1 MSGLIRSARLAGKAA
16 RGLLSDTMPERYTFL
31 FGDQPPAASA
41 EFATLADQAD
51 VIVVVDTCAY
61 AQLDGLE
68 ELLRARRDKV
78 LVLDHHVGGDDLGS
92 LVWQDSS
99 AAAAG
104 VLVDEVLEALGWPA
118 DVQVAEAL
126 AVALTTDTGW
136 LRFSNTDARALRCL
150 ARLLEAGLHMDR
162 LYQRLYQNDRVERI
176 KLMTRMLESLRL
188 YCGGRLATMVIRHG
202 DFDAVGARFDET
214 ENLVNEPMRL
224 ASVEV
229 AILAVENT
237 ECVRVS
243 LRSREKVDVAAI
255 ARRFGGGG
263 HRRAAGL
270 RLQQDVDE
278 LMGQLVRACQAE
290 MGCG

>member
-1 MSGLIRSARLAGKAA
+1 MAGLVRSARLAGKAA
-16 RGLLSDTMPERYTFL
+16 RGLLGDAMPGRYTFL
-31 FGDQPPAASA
+31 FGDEPPAGAAESA
-41 EFATLADQAD
+41 ALADQAD
-51 VIVVVDTCAY
+51 LIVVVDTCAY
-61 AQLDGLE
+61 AQLDGLADV
-68 ELLRARRDKV
+68 LRTRRDKV
-78 LVLDHHVGGDDLGS
+78 LVIDHHVGGDDLGC
-92 LVWQDSS
+92 LVWQDST

-104 VLVDEVLEALGWPA
+104 VLVDEVLAALAWPT
-118 DVQVAEAL
+118 DLHVAEAL

-162 LYQRLYQNDRVERI
+162 LFQRLYQNDRVERI
-176 KLMTRMLESLRL
+176 RLMTRMLESLRL
-188 YCGGRLATMVIRHG
+188 HCGGRLATMVIRHA
-202 DFDAVGARFDET
+202 DFNAVGARFDET

-224 ASVEV
+224 ACVEV

-278 LMGQLVRACQAE
+278 LLGQLVQACQAE
-290 MGCG
+290 LGC